1 MQLPRSAY
9 IVLSQLARD
18 GPLCPVDIS
27 ERARLAPRTV
37 SYALR
42 RLTSTRLCK
51 KIPNLID
58 MRRPLYT
65 PNLEV
70 AREVVQRFGPDSLIG
85 SQLTLLLRR

>member
-9 IVLSQLARD
+9 IVLNTLSKD

-27 ERARLAPRTV
+27 EKARLAPRTV

-42 RLTSTRLCK
+42 RLTSTQLCK
-51 KIPNLID
+51 KIPNLSD

-70 AREVVQRFGPDSLIG
+70 AREVVQRLGPDSLIG